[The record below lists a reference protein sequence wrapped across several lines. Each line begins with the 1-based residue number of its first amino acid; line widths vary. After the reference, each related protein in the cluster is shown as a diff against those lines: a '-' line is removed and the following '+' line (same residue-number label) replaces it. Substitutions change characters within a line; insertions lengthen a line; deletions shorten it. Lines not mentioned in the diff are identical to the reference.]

1 MKLHRPRL
9 IMTSLLLLNVMRTA
23 FGSETVVDDLIL
35 VQPGTWEHTDAVQV
49 HNGNTQIE
57 QDHLEA
63 RFNPQV
69 SGTIEINLSGEPQ
82 DWRGYEGLFFDVEN
96 TGTGNCVVQVIVE
109 SVDDAGRTLNSRR
122 TVTVTAG
129 TRLGLPFFFLNGN
142 AGPYWGMRG
151 IPMYYQ
157 LAHVAFANPAANIN
171 LAQVVRA
178 ALTLETKEHAAT
190 LRLHEIALFGSGSD
204 RARLVPHP
212 FIDAYGQ
219 FIHEDW
225 PGKIHDD
232 EALKA
237 SLATEQQA
245 IEAAPLLSGMDD
257 MGGWQDGPQLEA
269 TGWFRVEQVK
279 GHWWFVTPG
288 GRLFLSI
295 GVNCVHYGDSTFIE
309 GRDDWFAGL
318 PDRDGPFA
326 QFWGSVSGVHSM
338 AEPIGGSGRVFNH
351 YGSNLKRKF
360 GEGYAIAARNLAY
373 DRLRAWGFTTI
384 GNWSDGDVLKNS
396 PMPFTVTGNSGSAR
410 PLEGSNGYWG
420 KMKDVFDTAFVE
432 NTNAAMEGLAA
443 VHRDNPKVIGFF
455 VDNEMSWSGIA
466 AATLQ
471 SPEDQP
477 ARDVFI
483 AMLQEQYPDIVAI
496 NTAWNTD
503 ASDWATLAMPSTPNK
518 QCRED
523 CAAFEYRFARQYFD
537 TIGNTLKR
545 HAPNHLYLGCR
556 FTPVYA
562 PEPALR
568 ACAEVVDVVSYN
580 MYSRTIAPDRYCDFG
595 KPVIFGEFH
604 FGATDRGMFHTGL
617 QAASDQNERAALY
630 AGYIRSLAI
639 HPSVIGAHWFKYG
652 DQPTTGRT
660 LDGENY
666 NIGLVS
672 IADVPYTEL
681 IKAAQAIHSEMYT
694 LRYNA
699 PASGN
704 H

>member
-1 MKLHRPRL
+1 MKVHRTRL
-9 IMTSLLLLNVMRTA
+9 VMASLILLNVMCAARA
-23 FGSETVVDDLIL
+23 SETKANDHIL
-35 VQPGTWEHTDAVQV
+35 AQPGTWGHTDAVQV

-57 QDHLEA
+57 QDYFEA
-63 RFNPQV
+63 HFNPQM
-69 SGTIEINLSGEPQ
+69 SGAVEINLSGEPQ
-82 DWRGYEGLFFDVEN
+82 DWRNYEGLSFDIEN
-96 TGTGNCVVQVIVE
+96 AGTENCAVQVIVE
-109 SVDDAGRTLNSRR
+109 SVDDMGRTLNSRR
-122 TVTVTAG
+122 TVTVVAG
-129 TRLGLPFFFLNGN
+129 KRLRLPFFFLNGN

-178 ALTLETKEHAAT
+178 ALALETKEHAAT
-190 LRLHEIALFGSGSD
+190 LRLHEIALFKTGSD

-219 FIHEDW
+219 YVHKDW

-232 EALKA
+232 DDLKA
-237 SLATEQQA
+237 SLATEQEA
-245 IEAAPLLSGMDD
+245 LEAAPLLSGMDA

-279 GHWWFVTPG
+279 GRWWFVTPG

-309 GRDDWFAGL
+309 GRDDWFSEL
-318 PDRDGPFA
+318 PDSNGPFA
-326 QFWGSVSGVHSM
+326 HFWGSVSGVHSL
-338 AEPIGGSGRVFNH
+338 AEPIGGSGCVFNH

-360 GEGYAIAARNLAY
+360 GEGYVIAARNLAY
-373 DRLRAWGFTTI
+373 NRLLAWGFTTI

-396 PMPFTVTGNSGSAR
+396 PMPFTVTGSSGSAR
-410 PLEGSNGYWG
+410 PLEGSAGYWG
-420 KMKDVFDTAFVE
+420 KMKDVFDPDFVE
-432 NTNAAMEGLAA
+432 NTNVAMEYLAA
-443 VHRDNPKVIGFF
+443 TYRDNPKVVGFF

-466 AATLQ
+466 SATLQ
-471 SPEDQP
+471 SPKDQP
-477 ARDVFI
+477 ARVVFI
-483 AMLQEQYPDIVAI
+483 ALLQEQYENIDAL
-496 NTAWNTD
+496 NGAWNTQS
-503 ASDWATLAMPSTPNK
+503 ADWTTLTMPSTPNK

-523 CAAFEYRFARQYFD
+523 CAALEYRFARQYFD
-537 TIGNTLKR
+537 TIGNALKR

-562 PEPALR
+562 PEAALR

-580 MYSRTIAPDRYCDFG
+580 MYSRTIAPDRYSDFG

-604 FGATDRGMFHTGL
+604 FGATDRGMFHPGL
-617 QAASDQNERAALY
+617 QKTVDQSERAAAY
-630 AGYIRSLAI
+630 AGYIESLAL
-639 HPSVIGAHWFKYG
+639 HPAVIGAHWFKYS

-672 IADVPYTEL
+672 IADVPYPEL
-681 IKAAQAIHSEMYT
+681 IAAAKGIHSRMYA
-694 LRYNA
+694 LRYSA
-699 PASGN
+699 PEPEPN
-704 H
+704 